1 MMRSISAALRP
12 PHEQREPLEPSPL
25 DRLRAAYAP
34 STFEIVTTRAAFDA
48 LRDEWDALFERAGS
62 GPQLFQT
69 FGWLWHW
76 CNSYLPPD
84 GAAGPGLAIL
94 TGRRDGK
101 LVTVWPTVMER
112 HGGLNQLTWMGAPVS
127 QYGDILIDDVPDAAA
142 ILRDGWKHLAET
154 LHPDVVWLTRVR
166 ADSAVAPLLADIGA
180 RATQRLAAP
189 YLDLASAP
197 DFDSYM
203 LRHSNRARKKHRA
216 AARKLAAHGEVEFIC
231 EGQTERAQS
240 LAGAAVERKNSQ
252 LLEKGIV
259 SPALADP
266 RTQRFFSDAAGPGT
280 CPSGVVVYALEV
292 NGERAAIDVLVTAK
306 QHIATHVFAYDPKYA
321 KDRIG
326 AHLLELTIERTFEE
340 GYTTLDMLAPADDYK
355 LRWADGV
362 VEVTDWAVPVS
373 RLGWAYT
380 RGYLET
386 LRPVLKTVRDWMPP
400 AMAKA
405 LAAAYARL
413 RALS

>member
-1 MMRSISAALRP
+1 MRSTSAALRP
-12 PHEQREPLEPSPL
+12 PHEKCEASQPTPL
-25 DRLRAAYAP
+25 DRLRAAYAQC
-34 STFEIVTTRAAFDA
+34 TYEIVTTRGAFDA
-48 LRDEWDALFERAGS
+48 LRNEWDALFERAGN
-62 GPQLFQT
+62 GTQLFQT

-76 CNSYLPPD
+76 CNNYLPQD
-84 GAAGPGLAIL
+84 GGSGGPNLAIL
-94 TGRRDGK
+94 VGRREGK
-101 LVTVWPTVMER
+101 LVTVWPTVIER

-127 QYGDILIDDVPDAAA
+127 QYGDILIDEVPDADA
-142 ILRDGWKHLAET
+142 ILREGWKHLIET
-154 LHPDVVWLTRVR
+154 LRPDVVWLTRVR
-166 ADSAVAPLLADIGA
+166 ADAAVAPLLADIGA

-189 YLDLASAP
+189 YLDLTSAP

-216 AARKLAAHGEVEFIC
+216 AARKLAALGELEFIC
-231 EGQTERAQS
+231 EGQTERSQD
-240 LAGAAVERKNSQ
+240 LASTAVERKNSQ

-266 RTQRFFSDAAGPGT
+266 RTQRFFAEAAGPSAS
-280 CPSGVVVYALEV
+280 SGVVVYALEV
-292 NGERAAIDVLVTAK
+292 SGERAAIDVLVSAK

-321 KDRIG
+321 KERVG

-362 VEVTDWAVPVS
+362 VEVVDWAAPVS
-373 RLGWAYT
+373 RLGWIYT

-386 LRPVLKTVRDWMPP
+386 LRPMLKTVRDWIPP

-405 LAAAYARL
+405 LATAYGRL